1 MQHHQP
7 TCVVNT
13 RTEYEAGNVKY
24 VWGFLGKI
32 LFDTNLS
39 SLLCIFIVLLKPFYD
54 FANAKS
60 CSAANFSH

>member
-13 RTEYEAGNVKY
+13 RTGYEAGNIKY
-24 VWGFLGKI
+24 VWGFLRKV
-32 LFDTNLS
+32 LFDTDLG
-39 SLLCIFIVLLKPFYD
+39 SLLCIFIVFLEPFHD

-60 CSAANFSH
+60 CRAASFSH